1 MRNKTLKRFIY
12 DLAACV
18 VSLALFSF
26 KPIFPE
32 GPANPADSSFR
43 IKTVIVDAG
52 HGNYHPSGTGGYF
65 SKGADGTYSHER
77 DVTLAVA
84 KKLQD
89 AIESQLSGV
98 KAVLTRKTDDDVS
111 WQDRAQIAN
120 QNKGDLF
127 ISLHCNSLGDRHIRE
142 VVGHKH
148 HKPVYHTVSV
158 PDRSGRGVLLLVYG
172 TWRTKEEEN
181 AIKHNQVEEDA
192 EVNADAMNINDP
204 TTMILINQFKA
215 KFRKQSIRLAN
226 LINDEFT
233 QTDGRPSDGIR
244 EQGIYVLCH
253 SAMPTVLVEMGYI
266 NNPQDEDYMNSE
278 KGQNEIV
285 ATIVRAIQKYKDEV
299 EAATK

>member
-1 MRNKTLKRFIY
+1 MKNKTLKRLICG
-12 DLAACV
+12 LAACV
-18 VSLALFSF
+18 ASLALFSF
-26 KPIFPE
+26 KPISDD
-32 GPANPADSSFR
+32 GPGSPADSSFR

-52 HGNYHPSGTGGYF
+52 HGNYHPTGTGGYF

-84 KKLQD
+84 KKLQA
-89 AIESQLSGV
+89 AIENQLTDV
-98 KAVLTRKTDDDVS
+98 KAVLTRTTDDDVS
-111 WQDRAQIAN
+111 WQNRAQIAN
-120 QNKGDLF
+120 DNKGDLF
-127 ISLHCNSLGDRHIRE
+127 ISLHCNSLGDRHVRE
-142 VVGHKH
+142 LVGHKH
-148 HKPVYHTVSV
+148 HKPVYRTISV
-158 PDRSGRGVLLLVYG
+158 PDRSGRGVLILVYG

-192 EVNADAMNINDP
+192 EVNTEAMNTNDP
-204 TTMILINQFKA
+204 TTLILINQFKA
-215 KFRKQSIRLAN
+215 RFRKQSIRLAN

-266 NNPQDEDYMNSE
+266 NNPQDEDYLNSD

-285 ATIVRAIQKYKDEV
+285 ASIVRAIQKYKDEV
-299 EAATK
+299 EQVSR